1 MTNANELQVVVGADG
16 RFRIGVRNAKST
28 PGFFTS
34 LARGELERRQP
45 AGEKA
50 ASDGWAVDSLD
61 VHDVAHLDVSCE
73 VEALLEVAAELVAAA
88 LAKLN
93 GG

>member
-1 MTNANELQVVVGADG
+1 MTDELQVVVGRDG
-16 RFRIGVRNAKST
+16 RFRVGVRKATNPAWA
-28 PGFFTS
+28 FTS

-61 VHDVAHLDVSCE
+61 VHDVSHLEVSCE